1 MKNFILLIPLLAIMA
16 IGYILTMIIQPWLFT
31 SGLITFNLIGGDIDK
46 WIRYEYSDSA
56 MIVFVLSSLASFIW
70 FGIALYY
77 NDKDRQPGIQFMRLI
92 WGGLSF
98 IPVLSII
105 WSLSIFQEG
114 KDASGALLLLFPVDG
129 ILLFWLGTALST
141 PESFKYGVIPGS
153 YYLRHLLRF

>member
-1 MKNFILLIPLLAIMA
+1 MKNLVLLIPLLAIIA
-16 IGYILTMIIQPWLFT
+16 IGYILTMIIQPSLF
-31 SGLITFNLIGGDIDK
+31 SNGLITPDIVKVED
-46 WIRYEYSDSA
+46 WIRYQYSKSA
-56 MIVFVLSSLASFIW
+56 RIVFVLSSLASFIW

-77 NDKDRQPGIQFMRLI
+77 NNKDRRPGIQFMRLI

-105 WSLSIFQEG
+105 WALSSLQEG
-114 KDASGALLLLFPVDG
+114 KDASGALLLLFIVDG
-129 ILLFWLGTALST
+129 SLLFWLGTAFST